1 MASKPSQ
8 ASKVKRRG
16 RNRRDEFSTAYGDLK
31 ESTKETKR
39 AKGKRGLNGI
49 FNEIEYADALG
60 VLKDYYLSK
69 TEKKKPNSWQND
81 GDGIYLHYRRELIWY
96 HIRCGYSKALIEQQ
110 LSETFGI
117 NMATA
122 RLWYKDALQSAIE
135 DPENGKRETKQIIL
149 EQNNIIL
156 QKCLSNGDYKNALT
170 ALNQMAKMVGI
181 YEPEQIQVAE
191 TIKFKF
197 GE

>member
-8 ASKVKRRG
+8 ANKVKRRG
-16 RNRRDEFSTAYGDLK
+16 RNRKDEFSTAYGNLK
-31 ESTKETKR
+31 ESTKEIKKH
-39 AKGKRGLNGI
+39 KGKRGLNGI

-60 VLKDYYLSK
+60 VLKNYYLREDK
-69 TEKKKPNSWQND
+69 VKPISWEND
-81 GDGIYLHYRRELIWY
+81 GDGLYLHYRRELIWY

-117 NMATA
+117 KMCTA
-122 RLWYKDALQSAIE
+122 KLWYKDALQSAIT

-156 QKCLSNGDYKNALT
+156 QKCLANGDYKNALT

-181 YEPEQIQVAE
+181 YEPEQIAVAE

>member
-1 MASKPSQ
+1 MASKVSQ
-8 ASKVKRRG
+8 ATKVKRRG
-16 RNRRDEFSTAYGDLK
+16 RNRQDEYSTAYGDLK
-31 ESTKETKR
+31 ESTKEAKK

-49 FNEIEYADALG
+49 FNEIEYEDALG
-60 VLKDYYLSK
+60 ALKNYYLNKEVRK
-69 TEKKKPNSWQND
+69 TPNSWEND
-81 GDGIYLHYRRELIWY
+81 CDGLYLHYRRELIWY

-117 NMATA
+117 ALCTA
-122 RLWYKDALQSAIE
+122 KNWYKDALESAIT

-156 QKCLSNGDYKNALT
+156 QQCLSRGDYKNALT